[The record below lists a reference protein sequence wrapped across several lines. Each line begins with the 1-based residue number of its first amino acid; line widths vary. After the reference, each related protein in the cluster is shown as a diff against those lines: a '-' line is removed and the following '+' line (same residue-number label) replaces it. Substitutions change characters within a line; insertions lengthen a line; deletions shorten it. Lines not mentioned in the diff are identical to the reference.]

1 MALVNIIINDK
12 KISTQAGITI
22 LQAAQEADINIPTL
36 CNHPALSPV
45 GGCRMCIVEVKGQ
58 RTLQTACTFP
68 VSEGMEVQTDSPQ
81 TVKARKLVLD
91 MLFSERNH
99 FCPYCERSGF
109 CELQDLGYRLGV
121 DHWVFP
127 TYTKR
132 FPLDASHKYYLMEH
146 NRCILCARC
155 VRACDEVVANH
166 TLGLRQ
172 RGSESMIH
180 ADAHVPLGESTCVS
194 CGTCVQVCPTGALT
208 EKRSAFMGRDNQTEK
223 IKSTCSQCSVGC
235 GMMIMTRGGNIVR
248 ISSDWDS
255 PVNKGL
261 LCVHGRFEPLYDSRI
276 RISSPLLRSNGKLAE
291 TTWEQAIETLA
302 KQSGDTPAKEI
313 GLLVSSHATNEA
325 LYLISAL
332 FRESL
337 LVNNIGLLNRTV
349 PEISEKPQGTL
360 AEINDSDIILLIG
373 ADPALDQPVAAYMIK
388 RACDRGARLLIVDGK
403 ENGLSP
409 FAYMHVNYQE
419 MDRAI
424 DIVNRA
430 HHPVVLY
437 GVDIPAAAIDELKK
451 INDQASFI
459 ALEQGVNTSA
469 ATAMKLNNE
478 FNPSSVKFL
487 YVLAGGED
495 FGSADFLK
503 DIPKEAFVAVQ
514 AGFQSPLI
522 ERADLVLPAA
532 IWSERSGSLTNTE
545 GRVQKVQKAVE
556 PVGEA
561 KADWEAVSLLAEKLG
576 KKIDI
581 SLNEIPSYMTR
592 LVNERRS

>member
-1 MALVNIIINDK
+1 MALVNIMINDK
-12 KISTQAGITI
+12 KISTQAGVTV
-22 LQAAQEADINIPTL
+22 LQAAQEAGIDIPTL
-36 CNHPALSPV
+36 CNHPALSYV
-45 GGCRMCIVEVKGQ
+45 GGCRMCIIEVKGQ

-81 TVKARKLVLD
+81 TIKARKLVLD

-127 TYTKR
+127 TYTKK

-146 NRCILCARC
+146 NRCILCGRC
-155 VRACDEVVANH
+155 VRACDEIVANH

-235 GMMIMTRGGNIVR
+235 GMVVVTRGDNIVR
-248 ISSDWDS
+248 ISSDWDA

-261 LCVHGRFEPLYDSRI
+261 LCVHGRFEPLYESRE
-276 RISSPLLRSNGKLAE
+276 RISSPLIRSNGRLAQ
-291 TTWEQAIETLA
+291 TSWEQALQTLV
-302 KQSGDTPAKEI
+302 KQSGDIPANEI
-313 GLLVSSHATNEA
+313 GLLVSSQATNEA
-325 LYLISAL
+325 LYLANVL
-332 FRESL
+332 FREKL
-337 LVNNIGLLNRTV
+337 QVNNIGLLNKTV
-349 PEISEKPQGTL
+349 PEIFKKPQGSF
-360 AEINDSDIILLIG
+360 AELDASDIILLIG
-373 ADPALDQPVAAYMIK
+373 ADPAVDQPVASYVIK
-388 RACDRGARLLIVDGK
+388 RACDRGAHLIIVDGK

-409 FAYMHVNYQE
+409 FAYMSVNYDE
-419 MDRAI
+419 MDKAI

-430 HHPVVLY
+430 GHPVVLY
-437 GVDIPAAAIDELKK
+437 GADTPATAMDELKK
-451 INDQASFI
+451 INEQASFI
-459 ALEQGVNTSA
+459 ALEQGVNTSTA
-469 ATAMKLNNE
+469 AALKLNNE
-478 FNPSSVKFL
+478 FKPSPVKFL
-487 YVLAGGED
+487 YVLAGEQD
-495 FGSADFLK
+495 GSTDFLK

-514 AGFQSPLI
+514 ASFLSPLI
-522 ERADLVLPAA
+522 ERADLVLPSA
-532 IWSERSGSLTNTE
+532 IWSEQRGSLTNTE

-556 PVGEA
+556 PMGEA
-561 KADWEAVSLLAEKLG
+561 KADWETVSLLAEKLG
-576 KKIDI
+576 KKIDVSI
-581 SLNEIPSYMTR
+581 DEIPSYITR
-592 LVNERRS
+592 LVDERRS